1 MASFFSISIFRTH
14 LDELLQIKRGVYARL
29 VDEIIAAFR
38 NLSITDIRNNRDMIL
53 IENEFVVV
61 KYRLPDKK
69 HRLSKKD
76 GYRLIYLVFKK
87 EEKVVFLDIYP
98 KRGPMQKIGLSDD
111 ELLDL
116 LEIYNEENSRKTLE
130 EFGEL

>member
-1 MASFFSISIFRTH
+1 MALFLSISKFRQH
-14 LDELLQIKRGVYARL
+14 IDELLQIKKGVYSG
-29 VDEIIAAFR
+29 VTNEISNAFKDM
-38 NLSITDIRNNRDMIL
+38 SISEIRNNRDMIL

-69 HRLSKKD
+69 HNQSKKD
-76 GYRLIYLVFKK
+76 GFRLIYLVFKK

-98 KRGPMQKIGLSDD
+98 KRGPMQKIGLSDN

-116 LEIYNEENSRKTLE
+116 LEIYSNENKQNILLE
-130 EFGEL
+130 FL